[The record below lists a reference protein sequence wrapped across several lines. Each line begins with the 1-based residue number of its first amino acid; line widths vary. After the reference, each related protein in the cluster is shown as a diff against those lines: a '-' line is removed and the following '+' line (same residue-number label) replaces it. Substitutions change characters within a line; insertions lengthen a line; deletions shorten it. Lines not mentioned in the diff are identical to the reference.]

1 MKYAYI
7 FLTLL
12 FLTGCKSN
20 ISNKGD
26 LDLQIDIYK
35 NDMTFEKFKQKLIEY
50 AENSS
55 YPSLTNK

>member
-1 MKYAYI
+1 MKHAYI
-7 FLTLL
+7 FLILL

-20 ISNKGD
+20 ITNKDD

-55 YPSLTNK
+55 YPSLTKK